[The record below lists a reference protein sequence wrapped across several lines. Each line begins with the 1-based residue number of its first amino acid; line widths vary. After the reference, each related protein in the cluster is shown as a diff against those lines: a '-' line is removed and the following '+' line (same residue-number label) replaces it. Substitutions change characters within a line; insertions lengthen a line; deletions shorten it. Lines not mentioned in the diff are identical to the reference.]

1 MLIEGNGATATT
13 LCTTGAGSFFV
24 FSLALQKLSPRA
36 AHLVLTYSQSVITH
50 YEVSRAGT
58 GAEVREVGQMPRLT
72 WHCQTADC
80 NYWMESKSGCAEL
93 EAGAAA
99 G

>member
-1 MLIEGNGATATT
+1 MLIEGNGASAT
-13 LCTTGAGSFFV
+13 LGTTGAGSFF
-24 FSLALQKLSPRA
+24 SLLLQKLSPRA
-36 AHLVLTYSQSVITH
+36 AHLVLTFSQSVMDH

-80 NYWMESKSGCAEL
+80 SYWMESESGCSEL
-93 EAGAAA
+93 ETGD
-99 G
+99 GGG